1 MILRGFPAGG
11 LLGAAVATAAAM
23 PVEPLLSLALPVHGL
38 VLGIVAAHGYGAGV
52 ALARLGAGAA
62 GQRATVAAVLA
73 ASATAAGSGSGSKVA
88 LLPPGYMKVA
98 SLTPV
103 LVVAAGVLVVA
114 VLLARAVRC
123 AVRAPRPTVGVG
135 LAVCLLMAL
144 PGLTAAATPPVDGPG
159 REGRIFLD
167 GVAAHPDRA
176 PLRVY
181 AGLGSGP
188 TLPERVRGAVAAFEE
203 AGGLARSTVLVA
215 VPTGSG
221 WVNQAAVG
229 ALEHLVHGDVA
240 TVVLQYAQRPSW
252 QEYVFGSGSA
262 EASAVELVGT
272 MRSRLDA
279 LPAADRPR
287 LLVYGES
294 LGAIGAAAT
303 TADADAVLVAG
314 MPAAAWEHAP
324 AAGVTPVLHVDDP
337 VGWFSPRLLVERPD
351 GWPGDWLPVVSF
363 WTTAGSLLA
372 ALDAPPGHG
381 HRYGTDLL
389 DDWQALLAD
398 RCRAV
403 SAPAP
408 RPPAA
413 RPLGADGAGL
423 AVPSTLIVPV
433 CRDSPGAR
441 VGSRA

>member
-1 MILRGFPAGG
+1 MILRGFATAG
-11 LLGAAVATAAAM
+11 LLGAAVATAVAM
-23 PVEPLLSLALPVHGL
+23 PVEPLLPLPPAVHGL
-38 VLGIVAAHGYGAGV
+38 VLGIVAAHGYAAGV
-52 ALARLGAGAA
+52 ALARVGAGAA
-62 GQRATVAAVLA
+62 GRRATAVAVLA
-73 ASATAAGSGSGSKVA
+73 TSATASGSVGVA
-88 LLPPGYMKVA
+88 P
-98 SLTPV
+98 LTPV
-103 LVVAAGVLVVA
+103 LVVAAGVLVLA
-114 VLLARAVRC
+114 VLVARAVRC
-123 AVRAPRPTVGVG
+123 AVRAPRPAVGVG

-144 PGLTAAATPPVDGPG
+144 PGLIAAATPPADGPG

-167 GVAAHPDRA
+167 GVAVHPDRT
-176 PLRVY
+176 PVRVY
-181 AGLGSGP
+181 AGLGSGS
-188 TLPERVRGAVAAFEE
+188 TLPERVRGAVTALEE

-252 QEYVFGSGSA
+252 LEYVSGSGST

-272 MRSRLDA
+272 LRSRLDM

-294 LGAIGAAAT
+294 LGAIGATAT

-314 MPAAAWEHAP
+314 AP
-324 AAGVTPVLHVDDP
+324 ATAWRHAVATGVTSVLHADDP

-351 GWPGDWLPVVSF
+351 GWPGAWLPVVSF

-381 HRYGTDLL
+381 HRYGAELL
-389 DDWQALLAD
+389 GNWQAVVAD
-398 RCRAV
+398 RATN
-403 SAPAP
+403 S
-408 RPPAA
+408 
-413 RPLGADGAGL
+413 
-423 AVPSTLIVPV
+423 S
-433 CRDSPGAR
+433 
-441 VGSRA
+441 

>member
-1 MILRGFPAGG
+1 MILRGFATAG
-11 LLGAAVATAAAM
+11 LLGAAVATAVAM
-23 PVEPLLSLALPVHGL
+23 PVEPLLPLPPAVHGL
-38 VLGIVAAHGYGAGV
+38 VLGIVAAHGYAAGV
-52 ALARLGAGAA
+52 ALARVDAGAA
-62 GQRATVAAVLA
+62 GRRATAVAVLA
-73 ASATAAGSGSGSKVA
+73 ASATASGSVGVA
-88 LLPPGYMKVA
+88 P
-98 SLTPV
+98 LTPV
-103 LVVAAGVLVVA
+103 LVVAAGVLVLA
-114 VLLARAVRC
+114 VLGARAVRC
-123 AVRAPRPTVGVG
+123 AVRAPRPAVGVG

-144 PGLTAAATPPVDGPG
+144 PGLIAAATPPADGPG

-167 GVAAHPDRA
+167 GVAAHPDRT
-176 PLRVY
+176 PVRVY
-181 AGLGSGP
+181 AGLGSGS
-188 TLPERVRGAVAAFEE
+188 TLPERVRGAVTALEE

-252 QEYVFGSGSA
+252 LEYVSGSGST
-262 EASAVELVGT
+262 EASAVALVGT
-272 MRSRLDA
+272 LRSRLDM

-294 LGAIGAAAT
+294 LGAIGATAT

-314 MPAAAWEHAP
+314 AP
-324 AAGVTPVLHVDDP
+324 ATAWRHAVTTGVTSVLHADDP

-381 HRYGTDLL
+381 HRYGAELL
-389 DDWQALLAD
+389 GNWQAVVAD
-398 RCRAV
+398 RATN
-403 SAPAP
+403 S
-408 RPPAA
+408 
-413 RPLGADGAGL
+413 
-423 AVPSTLIVPV
+423 S
-433 CRDSPGAR
+433 
-441 VGSRA
+441 